1 MSNHLES
8 PAHSTADTLRTIERS
23 RVRALVQRN
32 VDLAAPLHAA
42 DFQLVTPVGMTL
54 TRAQYLGAIQSGQLV
69 YTSWDP
75 HDIDVRLH
83 DHIAALRYRSSMQ
96 VSFGTHQVPQA
107 DYWHTDLYEQ
117 RDGTWQVVWS
127 QATTIQPMR

>member
-1 MSNHLES
+1 
-8 PAHSTADTLRTIERS
+8 
-23 RVRALVQRN
+23 
-32 VDLAAPLHAA
+32 
-42 DFQLVTPVGMTL
+42 
-54 TRAQYLGAIQSGQLV
+54 
-69 YTSWDP
+69 
-75 HDIDVRLH
+75 
-83 DHIAALRYRSSMQ
+83 MQ